1 MHIRQWWT
9 NLNLIYI
16 YPRQRDPGGTT
27 WLLSKLFPTRPTVYI
42 QGFSW
47 YRFQL
52 NIFYRGTVFCTWCR
66 GPPARK
72 SLPTTGTIRAGIRW
86 SDSSKPRLRVVDLSP
101 ISHWTFRS
109 YRNSFAIIRSVS
121 LKITIFTLEW
131 WKLWSN
137 RKPWKT
143 RDFTVKA
150 REKPVILSD
159 FSVANIFKKT
169 VICCSRTF
177 HKLFCSWS
185 VLSPAPSMENPVE
198 AALRKARDRAA
209 RATSKLKGSNDTPS
223 GPHQLSAPTFNDCNN
238 RFESPS
244 NN

>member
-1 MHIRQWWT
+1 M
-9 NLNLIYI
+9 
-16 YPRQRDPGGTT
+16 
-27 WLLSKLFPTRPTVYI
+27 
-42 QGFSW
+42 
-47 YRFQL
+47 
-52 NIFYRGTVFCTWCR
+52 
-66 GPPARK
+66 
-72 SLPTTGTIRAGIRW
+72 RAGIRW
-86 SDSSKPRLRVVDLSP
+86 SNSSKPRLRVVDLSP

-109 YRNSFAIIRSVS
+109 YHNSFAIIRSVS

-137 RKPWKT
+137 RKPWK
-143 RDFTVKA
+143 D
-150 REKPVILSD
+150 REKPVKRPWKPVKNPWLWVILVLPI
-159 FSVANIFKKT
+159 FSKKN

-198 AALRKARDRAA
+198 AALRKARERAA
-209 RATSKLKGSNDTPS
+209 RATSKLKGSNVTQS